1 MLDFPP
7 IYVVLTVRFVQ
18 PEYTFEENS
27 GVAEVCLVKEAVTDE
42 DVTISAIAT
51 VEQSAVGKNRIADRC
66 IISPA

>member
-1 MLDFPP
+1 M
-7 IYVVLTVRFVQ
+7 LTVRFVQ

-51 VEQSAVGKNRIADRC
+51 VEQSAVGKNSIADRY
-66 IISPA
+66 ISPA